1 MLFRSF
7 LLLCVPL
14 FTLIGVTPLVIII
27 SFLISSLTLTSL
39 RFNKYELLISYFSG
53 FFSLLVLPISI
64 LTQKSCSNLDYV
76 PWLFNGLLGPIFL
89 STIISNRRFLKWLN
103 PAGYFAESLL
113 LARELPEQC
122 SDLLV
127 GSIPGIILISVL
139 AILALWLRR
148 KNERSD
154 ESIIDHAQK
163 KLNLLDS
170 GLRASE
176 LERQKMLVQIK
187 SKLVDQQFSSVDS
200 FKLETDFQIRRVR
213 NFLIM
218 VEYFDQPVI
227 RKIYNFLKSEKLNDS
242 DFSVVITRTDEI
254 DWMEK
259 LDTDQI
265 FAALEKQQGNKGV
278 LQLNPE
284 LKDSFRFV

>member
-1 MLFRSF
+1 MLFR
-7 LLLCVPL
+7 
-14 FTLIGVTPLVIII
+14 
-27 SFLISSLTLTSL
+27 
-39 RFNKYELLISYFSG
+39 
-53 FFSLLVLPISI
+53 
-64 LTQKSCSNLDYV
+64 
-76 PWLFNGLLGPIFL
+76 
-89 STIISNRRFLKWLN
+89 
-103 PAGYFAESLL
+103 
-113 LARELPEQC
+113 
-122 SDLLV
+122 
-127 GSIPGIILISVL
+127 
-139 AILALWLRR
+139 
-148 KNERSD
+148 
-154 ESIIDHAQK
+154 
-163 KLNLLDS
+163 S